1 MKTVIIYESMFGN
14 TRVVADAIAKGLGA
28 GNDAVVVPVAEARP
42 ELLDGADLVVVGG
55 PTHVHGMSRAST
67 RKGAADMAR
76 KPGSGLTVDPDAEG
90 PGLRD
95 WFDELGRFRIAA
107 AAFDTRLQG
116 PAMFTGQASK
126 GITRQLR
133 HHGFH
138 MAAGA
143 ESFLIT
149 KDNRLRTGE
158 EDRARDWGRRLSST
172 VVAMKVAA
180 ADGHHG

>member
-1 MKTVIIYESMFGN
+1 M
-14 TRVVADAIAKGLGA
+14 
-28 GNDAVVVPVAEARP
+28 
-42 ELLDGADLVVVGG
+42 
-55 PTHVHGMSRAST
+55 
-67 RKGAADMAR
+67 
-76 KPGSGLTVDPDAEG
+76 DPDAEG

-95 WFDELGRFRIAA
+95 WFDELGRFHIAA

-138 MAAGA
+138 LAAGP

-149 KDNRLRTGE
+149 KDNLLRPGE
-158 EDRARDWGRRLSST
+158 QDRARDWGRRLSSR

-180 ADGHHG
+180 DGHHG